1 MREVLIFM
9 LGAWVGAGGGL
20 VVAAVCCA
28 PGRDRFDEPPLSDH
42 LKKALEG
49 LRCASSR
56 RDGRP

>member
-28 PGRDRFDEPPLSDH
+28 PGRAEPRLSDD
-42 LKKALEG
+42 LRKAIEG
-49 LRCASSR
+49 LRRASSR